1 MRLLD
6 RKAMLKSLDSTKPNS
21 LFIDPLLD
29 RDQVGEA
36 SIDLRLGYD
45 FQVSILTRRPSINPS
60 DSSKTR
66 RSIDS
71 YFQETRRDL
80 GEKFVVYPNQVVVT
94 TTLEYVSLPTNV
106 HADIL
111 TRSSYTRLGIHLDTM
126 VQPAWRGCMSLEL
139 FNHGSTPIELVV
151 GSRIVQIR
159 LFESKQHRD
168 YLKRD
173 AVRKYHGD
181 VRPTVSRA
189 DRDKELER
197 LLRCANSD

>member
-1 MRLLD
+1 MRLLN
-6 RKAMLKSLDSTKPNS
+6 KKEILKSLDSNKANT

-36 SIDLRLGYD
+36 TVDLRLGYD

-60 DSSKTR
+60 DQSDTQ
-66 RSIDS
+66 RSIES
-71 YFQETRRDL
+71 YFQETRREL
-80 GEKFVVYPNQVVVT
+80 GERFVVYPNQVVVT

-111 TRSSYTRLGIHLDTM
+111 TRSSYTRLGIHLSTM

-159 LFESKQHRD
+159 LFESKKHRE
-168 YLKRD
+168 YLKPG
-173 AVRKYHGD
+173 AERKYHGD
-181 VRPTVSRA
+181 VRPTVSKA
-189 DRDKELER
+189 DRDVELER
-197 LLRCANSD
+197 LLRCGDND